1 MPELAQWKNLAVQ
14 LSCMMKQLCVKG
26 QDLTVNS
33 LDAYTTNTIDNI
45 KDQTGRM
52 YFQTPFPVPSLNQL
66 SLHHREDLRSF
77 CSMPDFCH
85 HNYFGH

>member
-33 LDAYTTNTIDNI
+33 LDAYITNTIFKTNYAE
-45 KDQTGRM
+45 G
-52 YFQTPFPVPSLNQL
+52 VPNENKVVAIL
-66 SLHHREDLRSF
+66 STSIF
-77 CSMPDFCH
+77 
-85 HNYFGH
+85 